1 MAKSSNGNSR
11 DYYSFGAGTREYLY
25 NVARIYDI
33 MREGCTFSNGK
44 GEDRVEFA
52 IEGEGKKLFALYLAA
67 GIGGKYFYG
76 RPKIYSSDAYDILFS
91 AFFKSDLYKSKSK
104 NISQDDA
111 SRIISQEFSDLL
123 SDLDKKN
130 SSYPIQMLVKQT
142 LKVAKAKETNPIY
155 QMCKIYDGSGKN
167 KLTDSYV
174 SSLYDLYKA
183 VSKKSVIFPLTREAF
198 EKKVSIEAKKKS
210 SKKTITETAGEK
222 VQAVENDIEKSS
234 IFGILFGNRTS
245 TKRVR
250 QETEP
255 FQQDRKNGVVEHRK
269 LNKEAATESKQVDE
283 EQKSSVDVELSE
295 IDRWQKAN
303 QVVNDFLKEII
314 PENEWSRIKQEGV
327 KKALELGMK
336 SFLYRLS
343 SNMLLSAE
351 YVEEIAN
358 IEQKHQEEA
367 LRRVKAKIAG
377 EKFVPD
383 DTSSRIDNGY
393 DPEADKT
400 LFAIIDTVTDG
411 NSKVSQELLNL
422 IKEYGGNY
430 YPQYPGIC
438 ILADC
443 VRLYKENGCDLN
455 EVLSGR
461 GNKLAEDNIFYILKT
476 IKKIEEMPRKSL
488 AQVTSMDE
496 PLKWHHENNPVPKN
510 YYGSISKTRKSR
522 TYASDTIK
530 STTTSSSSS
539 SSLGTSDSSELGK
552 MFGDKSIGDTSKSD
566 DKGRHL

>member
-1 MAKSSNGNSR
+1 MGYIQFSYRQHRKQKMINNVL
-11 DYYSFGAGTREYLY
+11 DYFRAA
-25 NVARIYDI
+25 ARYYYQMGDDKFVI
-33 MREGCTFSNGK
+33 
-44 GEDRVEFA
+44 RV
-52 IEGEGKKLFALYLAA
+52 GKKKLAIGNEQKKLLALYLATSIYGNSGEIRRKVA
-67 GIGGKYFYG
+67 DFPAFKIFESTFKECAIRRDISDDVISGIV
-76 RPKIYSSDAYDILFS
+76 
-91 AFFKSDLYKSKSK
+91 
-104 NISQDDA
+104 
-111 SRIISQEFSDLL
+111 SQEFSEFFKLNRGKEYSIPEL
-123 SDLDKKN
+123 IIL
-130 SSYPIQMLVKQT
+130 QT
-142 LKVAKAKETNPIY
+142 KRVADANEVNPLY
-155 QMCKIYDGSGKN
+155 WMCKTSDNVNGTNFAEKFVDNINWFYYKSGRQGGPSEKPWERSDIE
-167 KLTDSYV
+167 KMV
-174 SSLYDLYKA
+174 S
-183 VSKKSVIFPLTREAF
+183 
-198 EKKVSIEAKKKS
+198 
-210 SKKTITETAGEK
+210 
-222 VQAVENDIEKSS
+222 IEKSS
-234 IFGILFGNRTS
+234 ILDMLFGNGTS

-250 QETEP
+250 QETKP
-255 FQQDRKNGVVEHRK
+255 SQQDRKNGVVEHRK

-314 PENEWSRIKQEGV
+314 PESEWSRIKQEGV
-327 KKALELGMK
+327 MKARELGMMD
-336 SFLYRLS
+336 FLYGIS
-343 SNMLLSAE
+343 SNVLLSAE
-351 YVEEIAN
+351 YVEKIAN
-358 IEQKHQEEA
+358 IKNKSHEEA
-367 LRRVKAKIAG
+367 LRRLNAAIAG

-383 DTSSRIDNGY
+383 DTSSRIDNGD

-461 GNKLAEDNIFYILKT
+461 GNKLAENNFLYILMT

-510 YYGSISKTRKSR
+510 YYSSISKTRKSR

-539 SSLGTSDSSELGK
+539 SSLGTSDSSELGR
-552 MFGDKSIGDTSKSD
+552 MLGESTGGNSKSND
-566 DKGRHL
+566 MGRHF

>member
-11 DYYSFGAGTREYLY
+11 DYYSFGEGTREYLY

-33 MREGCTFSNGK
+33 LREGCTFSNGK

-67 GIGGKYFYG
+67 GIGGKYFFG
-76 RPKIYSSDAYDILFS
+76 SPKIYSSDAYNILFP

-123 SDLDKKN
+123 SDLDKN
-130 SSYPIQMLVKQT
+130 SSYFIQMLVKQT

-174 SSLYDLYKA
+174 SSLYYLYKDI
-183 VSKKSVIFPLTREAF
+183 SKKSVILPLTREAF

-222 VQAVENDIEKSS
+222 VQAVENGSEKSS
-234 IFGILFGNRTS
+234 IFGMLFGNGTS
-245 TKRVR
+245 TKRIR
-250 QETEP
+250 QETKP
-255 FQQDRKNGVVEHRK
+255 FQQDRKNGVVERGK
-269 LNKEAATESKQVDE
+269 LNKEAGTESKQVDE

-303 QVVNDFLKEII
+303 QVVNAFLKEII
-314 PENEWSRIKQEGV
+314 PESEWSRINQDGV
-327 KKALELGMK
+327 KKALKLNMMD
-336 SFLYRLS
+336 FLYGHS

-358 IEQKHQEEA
+358 IEKKLHEEA

-539 SSLGTSDSSELGK
+539 SSLGTSDSSELGR
-552 MFGDKSIGDTSKSD
+552 MLGGSTGDSPKSD

>member
-1 MAKSSNGNSR
+1 MIKCGNNKLGGIDMEYRPLFSPR
-11 DYYSFGAGTREYLY
+11 RSQKERKMKDDLDYFREA
-25 NVARIYDI
+25 ARYYYQMGDDKFVI
-33 MREGCTFSNGK
+33 
-44 GEDRVEFA
+44 RV
-52 IEGEGKKLFALYLAA
+52 GKKKLAIGNEQKKLLALYLATSIYGNSGEIRRKVA
-67 GIGGKYFYG
+67 DFPAFKIFESTFKECAIRRDISDDVISGIV
-76 RPKIYSSDAYDILFS
+76 
-91 AFFKSDLYKSKSK
+91 
-104 NISQDDA
+104 
-111 SRIISQEFSDLL
+111 SQEFSEFFKLNRGKEYSIPEL
-123 SDLDKKN
+123 IIL
-130 SSYPIQMLVKQT
+130 QT
-142 LKVAKAKETNPIY
+142 KRVADANEVNPLY
-155 QMCKIYDGSGKN
+155 WMCKTSDNVNGTNFAEKFVDNINWFYYKSGRQGGPSEKPWERSDIE
-167 KLTDSYV
+167 KMV
-174 SSLYDLYKA
+174 S
-183 VSKKSVIFPLTREAF
+183 
-198 EKKVSIEAKKKS
+198 
-210 SKKTITETAGEK
+210 
-222 VQAVENDIEKSS
+222 IEKSS
-234 IFGILFGNRTS
+234 ILGMLFGNRTS

-250 QETEP
+250 QETEH

-314 PENEWSRIKQEGV
+314 PESEWSRIKQEGV
-327 KKALELGMK
+327 MKARELGMMD
-336 SFLYRLS
+336 FLYGLS
-343 SNMLLSAE
+343 SNVLLSAE
-351 YVEEIAN
+351 YVEKIAN
-358 IEQKHQEEA
+358 IKNKSHEEA
-367 LRRVKAKIAG
+367 LRRLNAAIAG

-383 DTSSRIDNGY
+383 DTSSRIDNGD

-461 GNKLAEDNIFYILKT
+461 GNKLAENNFLYILMT

-510 YYGSISKTRKSR
+510 YYSSISKTRKSR

-539 SSLGTSDSSELGK
+539 SSLGTSDSSELGR
-552 MFGDKSIGDTSKSD
+552 MLGESTGGNSKSND
-566 DKGRHL
+566 MGRHF

>member
-1 MAKSSNGNSR
+1 MEYRPLFSPRRSQKERKMKNDL
-11 DYYSFGAGTREYLY
+11 DYFREA
-25 NVARIYDI
+25 ARYYYQMGDDKFVI
-33 MREGCTFSNGK
+33 
-44 GEDRVEFA
+44 RV
-52 IEGEGKKLFALYLAA
+52 GKKKLAIGNEQKKLLALYLATSIYGNSGEIRRKVA
-67 GIGGKYFYG
+67 DFPAFKIFESTFKECAIRRDISDDVISGIV
-76 RPKIYSSDAYDILFS
+76 
-91 AFFKSDLYKSKSK
+91 
-104 NISQDDA
+104 
-111 SRIISQEFSDLL
+111 SQEFSEFFKLNRGKEYSIPEL
-123 SDLDKKN
+123 IIL
-130 SSYPIQMLVKQT
+130 QT
-142 LKVAKAKETNPIY
+142 KRVADANEVNPLY
-155 QMCKIYDGSGKN
+155 WMCKTSDNVNGTNFAEKFVDNINWFYYKSGRQGGPSEKPWERSDIE
-167 KLTDSYV
+167 KMV
-174 SSLYDLYKA
+174 S
-183 VSKKSVIFPLTREAF
+183 
-198 EKKVSIEAKKKS
+198 
-210 SKKTITETAGEK
+210 
-222 VQAVENDIEKSS
+222 IEKSS
-234 IFGILFGNRTS
+234 ILGMLFGNRTS

-250 QETEP
+250 QETEH

-295 IDRWQKAN
+295 IDRWLNAN

-314 PENEWSRIKQEGV
+314 PESEWSRIKQEGV
-327 KKALELGMK
+327 MKARELGMMD
-336 SFLYRLS
+336 FLYGLS
-343 SNMLLSAE
+343 SNVLLSAE
-351 YVEEIAN
+351 YVEKIAN
-358 IEQKHQEEA
+358 IKNKSHEEA
-367 LRRVKAKIAG
+367 LRRLNAAIAG

-383 DTSSRIDNGY
+383 DTSSRIDNGD

-461 GNKLAEDNIFYILKT
+461 RNKLAEENFLYILMT

-510 YYGSISKTRKSR
+510 YYSSISKTRKSR

-539 SSLGTSDSSELGK
+539 SSLGTSDSSELGR
-552 MFGDKSIGDTSKSD
+552 MLGESTGGNSKSND
-566 DKGRHL
+566 MGRHF

>member
-1 MAKSSNGNSR
+1 MEYRPLFSPRRSQKERKMKNDL
-11 DYYSFGAGTREYLY
+11 DYFREA
-25 NVARIYDI
+25 ARYYYQMGDDKFVI
-33 MREGCTFSNGK
+33 
-44 GEDRVEFA
+44 RV
-52 IEGEGKKLFALYLAA
+52 GKKKLAIGNEQKKLLALYLATSIYGNSGEIRRKVA
-67 GIGGKYFYG
+67 DFPAFKIFESTFKECAIRRDISDDVISGIV
-76 RPKIYSSDAYDILFS
+76 
-91 AFFKSDLYKSKSK
+91 
-104 NISQDDA
+104 
-111 SRIISQEFSDLL
+111 SQEFSEFFKLNRGKEYSIPEL
-123 SDLDKKN
+123 IIL
-130 SSYPIQMLVKQT
+130 QT
-142 LKVAKAKETNPIY
+142 KRVADANEVNPLY
-155 QMCKIYDGSGKN
+155 WMCKTSDNVNGTNFAEKFVDNINWFYYKSGRQGGPSEKPWERSDIE
-167 KLTDSYV
+167 KMV
-174 SSLYDLYKA
+174 S
-183 VSKKSVIFPLTREAF
+183 
-198 EKKVSIEAKKKS
+198 
-210 SKKTITETAGEK
+210 
-222 VQAVENDIEKSS
+222 IEKSS
-234 IFGILFGNRTS
+234 ILGMLFGNRTS

-250 QETEP
+250 QETEH

-295 IDRWQKAN
+295 IDRWLNAN

-314 PENEWSRIKQEGV
+314 PESEWSRIKQEGV
-327 KKALELGMK
+327 KKALELDMWN
-336 SFLYRLS
+336 FLSEIS

-358 IEQKHQEEA
+358 IKNKSHEEA
-367 LRRVKAKIAG
+367 LRRLNAAIAG

-383 DTSSRIDNGY
+383 DTSSRIDNGD

-411 NSKVSQELLNL
+411 NSEVSQELFNL

-461 GNKLAEDNIFYILKT
+461 RNKLAEENFFYILRT

-539 SSLGTSDSSELGK
+539 SSLGTSDSSELGR
-552 MFGDKSIGDTSKSD
+552 MLGESTGGNSKSND
-566 DKGRHL
+566 MGRHF

>member
-11 DYYSFGAGTREYLY
+11 DYYSFGEGTREYLY

-33 MREGCTFSNGK
+33 LREGCTFSNGK
-44 GEDRVEFA
+44 GEARVEFA

-67 GIGGKYFYG
+67 GIGGKYFFG
-76 RPKIYSSDAYDILFS
+76 SPKIYSSDAYNILFP

-123 SDLDKKN
+123 SDLDKN
-130 SSYPIQMLVKQT
+130 SSYFIQMLVKQT

-174 SSLYDLYKA
+174 SSLYYLYKDI
-183 VSKKSVIFPLTREAF
+183 SKKSVILPLTREAF

-222 VQAVENDIEKSS
+222 VQAVENGSEKSS
-234 IFGILFGNRTS
+234 IFGMLFGNGTS
-245 TKRVR
+245 TKRIR
-250 QETEP
+250 QETKP
-255 FQQDRKNGVVEHRK
+255 FQQDRKNGVVERGK
-269 LNKEAATESKQVDE
+269 LNKEAGTESKQVDE

-303 QVVNDFLKEII
+303 QVVNAFLKEII
-314 PENEWSRIKQEGV
+314 PESEWRRINQDGL
-327 KKALELGMK
+327 KKALKLNMMD
-336 SFLYRLS
+336 FLYGHS

-358 IEQKHQEEA
+358 IEKKLHEEA

-539 SSLGTSDSSELGK
+539 SSLGTSDSSELGR
-552 MFGDKSIGDTSKSD
+552 MLGGSTGDSPKSD

>member
-11 DYYSFGAGTREYLY
+11 DYYSFGEGTREYLY

-52 IEGEGKKLFALYLAA
+52 IEGEGKKLFALYLAE
-67 GIGGKYFYG
+67 GIGGKYCYG
-76 RPKIYSSDAYDILFS
+76 SPKIYSSDAYDILFR
-91 AFFKSDLYKSKSK
+91 AFFESNLYKSKSK

-123 SDLDKKN
+123 SDLDKN
-130 SSYPIQMLVKQT
+130 SSYSIQMLVKQT

-174 SSLYDLYKA
+174 SSLYYLYKF
-183 VSKKSVIFPLTREAF
+183 VSKKSVILPLTREAF

-222 VQAVENDIEKSS
+222 VQAVENGSEKSS
-234 IFGILFGNRTS
+234 IFGILFGNGTS
-245 TKRVR
+245 TKRIR
-250 QETEP
+250 QETKP
-255 FQQDRKNGVVEHRK
+255 FQQDRKNGVVERGK
-269 LNKEAATESKQVDE
+269 LNKEAGTESKQVDE

-314 PENEWSRIKQEGV
+314 PESEWSRINQEGV
-327 KKALELGMK
+327 KKALELDMMN
-336 SFLYRLS
+336 FLYGFS

-358 IEQKHQEEA
+358 IEKKLQENA
-367 LRRVKAKIAG
+367 LRRVNAAIAG

-383 DTSSRIDNGY
+383 DTSSRIDDGDN
-393 DPEADKT
+393 PEADET

-461 GNKLAEDNIFYILKT
+461 RNKLAEENFFYILRT

-510 YYGSISKTRKSR
+510 YYGSISKTRKFR

-539 SSLGTSDSSELGK
+539 SSLGTSDSSELGR
-552 MFGDKSIGDTSKSD
+552 MLGGSTGDSPKSD
-566 DKGRHL
+566 DKGRHF

>member
-11 DYYSFGAGTREYLY
+11 DYYSFGEGTREYLY

-67 GIGGKYFYG
+67 GIGGKYFFG
-76 RPKIYSSDAYDILFS
+76 SPKIYSSDAYNILFP

-123 SDLDKKN
+123 SDLDKN
-130 SSYPIQMLVKQT
+130 SSYSIQMLVKQT

-174 SSLYDLYKA
+174 SSLYYLYKFI
-183 VSKKSVIFPLTREAF
+183 SKKSVILPLTREAF

-222 VQAVENDIEKSS
+222 VQAVENGSEKSS
-234 IFGILFGNRTS
+234 IFGMLFGNGTS
-245 TKRVR
+245 TKRIR
-250 QETEP
+250 QETKP
-255 FQQDRKNGVVEHRK
+255 FQQDRKNGVVERGK
-269 LNKEAATESKQVDE
+269 LNKEAGTESKQVDE

-314 PENEWSRIKQEGV
+314 PENEWSRINQDGV
-327 KKALELGMK
+327 KKALELNMMD
-336 SFLYRLS
+336 FLYGHP

-358 IEQKHQEEA
+358 IEKKLNEEA

-383 DTSSRIDNGY
+383 DTSSRIDDGDN
-393 DPEADKT
+393 PEADET

-411 NSKVSQELLNL
+411 NPEVSQELLNL

>member
-1 MAKSSNGNSR
+1 MEYRPLFSPRRSQKERKMKNDL
-11 DYYSFGAGTREYLY
+11 DYFREA
-25 NVARIYDI
+25 ARYYYQMGDDKFVI
-33 MREGCTFSNGK
+33 
-44 GEDRVEFA
+44 RV
-52 IEGEGKKLFALYLAA
+52 GKKKLAIGNEQKKLLALYLATSIYGNSGEIRRKVA
-67 GIGGKYFYG
+67 DFPAFKIFESTFKECAIRRDISDDVISGIV
-76 RPKIYSSDAYDILFS
+76 
-91 AFFKSDLYKSKSK
+91 
-104 NISQDDA
+104 
-111 SRIISQEFSDLL
+111 SQEFSEFFKLNRGKEYSIPEL
-123 SDLDKKN
+123 IIL
-130 SSYPIQMLVKQT
+130 QT
-142 LKVAKAKETNPIY
+142 KRVADANEVNPLY
-155 QMCKIYDGSGKN
+155 WMCKTSDNVNGTNFAEKFVDNINWFYYKSGRQGGPSEKPWERSDIE
-167 KLTDSYV
+167 KMV
-174 SSLYDLYKA
+174 S
-183 VSKKSVIFPLTREAF
+183 
-198 EKKVSIEAKKKS
+198 
-210 SKKTITETAGEK
+210 
-222 VQAVENDIEKSS
+222 IEKSS
-234 IFGILFGNRTS
+234 ILGMLFGNRTS

-250 QETEP
+250 QETEH

-314 PENEWSRIKQEGV
+314 PESEWSRIKQEGV
-327 KKALELGMK
+327 MKARKLGMMD
-336 SFLYRLS
+336 FLYELS
-343 SNMLLSAE
+343 SNVLLSAE
-351 YVEEIAN
+351 YVEKIAN
-358 IEQKHQEEA
+358 IKNKRHEEA
-367 LRRVKAKIAG
+367 LRRLNAAIAG

-383 DTSSRIDNGY
+383 DTSSRIDNGD

-461 GNKLAEDNIFYILKT
+461 RNKLAEENFLYILMT

-510 YYGSISKTRKSR
+510 YYSSISKTRKSR

-539 SSLGTSDSSELGK
+539 SSLGTSDSSELGR
-552 MFGDKSIGDTSKSD
+552 MLGESTGGNSKSND
-566 DKGRHL
+566 MGRHF

>member
-11 DYYSFGAGTREYLY
+11 DYYSFGAGMREYLY
-25 NVARIYDI
+25 NVAMIYDI
-33 MREGCTFSNGK
+33 IREGCTFSNGK

-52 IEGEGKKLFALYLAA
+52 IEGEGKKLFALYLAE

-76 RPKIYSSDAYDILFS
+76 IHEIYSSDAYDILFS
-91 AFFKSDLYKSKSK
+91 AFFKSNLYKSKSK

-123 SDLDKKN
+123 SDLDNN
-130 SSYPIQMLVKQT
+130 SSYSSQMLVKQT

-250 QETEP
+250 QEPEP

-283 EQKSSVDVELSE
+283 EQKSSVDVERRE
-295 IDRWQKAN
+295 IDRWLNAN

-314 PENEWSRIKQEGV
+314 PENEWSRINQDGV
-327 KKALELGMK
+327 KKALDLKMMD
-336 SFLYRLS
+336 FLYGFS

-358 IEQKHQEEA
+358 IEKKHQEEA

-383 DTSSRIDNGY
+383 DTSSRIDNGD

-461 GNKLAEDNIFYILKT
+461 RNKLAEDNFFYILRT

-539 SSLGTSDSSELGK
+539 SSLGTSDSSELGR
-552 MFGDKSIGDTSKSD
+552 MLGGSTGDSPKSD
-566 DKGRHL
+566 DKGRHF

>member
-1 MAKSSNGNSR
+1 MEYRQLFSPIRNQKKR
-11 DYYSFGAGTREYLY
+11 EMKDDLDYFREA
-25 NVARIYDI
+25 ARYYYQMGDDKFVI
-33 MREGCTFSNGK
+33 
-44 GEDRVEFA
+44 RV
-52 IEGEGKKLFALYLAA
+52 GKKKLAIGNEQKKLLALYLATSIYGNSGEIRRKVA
-67 GIGGKYFYG
+67 DFPAFKIFESTFKECAIRRDISDDVISGIV
-76 RPKIYSSDAYDILFS
+76 
-91 AFFKSDLYKSKSK
+91 
-104 NISQDDA
+104 
-111 SRIISQEFSDLL
+111 SQEFSEFFKLNRGKEYSIPEL
-123 SDLDKKN
+123 IIL
-130 SSYPIQMLVKQT
+130 QT
-142 LKVAKAKETNPIY
+142 KRVADANEVNPLY
-155 QMCKIYDGSGKN
+155 WMCKTSDNVNGTNFAEKFVDNINWFYYKSGRQGGPSEKPWERSDIE
-167 KLTDSYV
+167 KMV
-174 SSLYDLYKA
+174 S
-183 VSKKSVIFPLTREAF
+183 
-198 EKKVSIEAKKKS
+198 
-210 SKKTITETAGEK
+210 
-222 VQAVENDIEKSS
+222 IEKSS
-234 IFGILFGNRTS
+234 ILDMLFGNGTS

-250 QETEP
+250 QETKP
-255 FQQDRKNGVVEHRK
+255 SQQDRKNGVVEHRK

-314 PENEWSRIKQEGV
+314 PESEWSRIKQEGV
-327 KKALELGMK
+327 MKARELGMMD
-336 SFLYRLS
+336 FLYGLS
-343 SNMLLSAE
+343 SNVLLSAE
-351 YVEEIAN
+351 YVEKIAN
-358 IEQKHQEEA
+358 IKNKSHEEA
-367 LRRVKAKIAG
+367 LRRLNAAIAG

-383 DTSSRIDNGY
+383 DTSSRIDNGD

-461 GNKLAEDNIFYILKT
+461 GNKLAENNFLYILMT

-510 YYGSISKTRKSR
+510 YYSSISKTRKSR

-539 SSLGTSDSSELGK
+539 SSLGTSDSSELGR
-552 MFGDKSIGDTSKSD
+552 MLGESTGGNSKSND
-566 DKGRHL
+566 MGRHF

>member
-11 DYYSFGAGTREYLY
+11 DYYSFGEGTREYLY

-33 MREGCTFSNGK
+33 LREGCTFSNGK
-44 GEDRVEFA
+44 GEARVEFA

-67 GIGGKYFYG
+67 GIGGKYFFG
-76 RPKIYSSDAYDILFS
+76 SPKIYSSDAYNILFP

-123 SDLDKKN
+123 SDLDKN
-130 SSYPIQMLVKQT
+130 SSYFIQMLVKQT

-174 SSLYDLYKA
+174 SSLYYLYKDI
-183 VSKKSVIFPLTREAF
+183 SKKSVILPLTREAF

-222 VQAVENDIEKSS
+222 VQAVENGSEKSS
-234 IFGILFGNRTS
+234 IFGMLFGNGTS
-245 TKRVR
+245 TKRIR
-250 QETEP
+250 QETKP
-255 FQQDRKNGVVEHRK
+255 FQQDRKNGVVERGK
-269 LNKEAATESKQVDE
+269 LNKEAGTESKQVDE

-303 QVVNDFLKEII
+303 QVVNAFLKEII
-314 PENEWSRIKQEGV
+314 PESEWSRINQDGV
-327 KKALELGMK
+327 KKALKLNMMD
-336 SFLYRLS
+336 FLYGHS

-358 IEQKHQEEA
+358 IEKKLHEEA

-539 SSLGTSDSSELGK
+539 SSLGTSDSSELGR
-552 MFGDKSIGDTSKSD
+552 MLGGSTGDSPKSD

>member
-1 MAKSSNGNSR
+1 MEYRPLFSPRRNQKER
-11 DYYSFGAGTREYLY
+11 KMKDDLDYFREA
-25 NVARIYDI
+25 ARYYYQMGDDKFVI
-33 MREGCTFSNGK
+33 
-44 GEDRVEFA
+44 RV
-52 IEGEGKKLFALYLAA
+52 GKKKLAIGNEQKKLLALYLATSIYGNSGEIRRKVA
-67 GIGGKYFYG
+67 DFPAFKIFESTFKECAIRRDISDDVISGIV
-76 RPKIYSSDAYDILFS
+76 
-91 AFFKSDLYKSKSK
+91 
-104 NISQDDA
+104 
-111 SRIISQEFSDLL
+111 SQEFSEFFKLNRGKEYSIPEL
-123 SDLDKKN
+123 IIL
-130 SSYPIQMLVKQT
+130 QT
-142 LKVAKAKETNPIY
+142 KRVADANEVNPLY
-155 QMCKIYDGSGKN
+155 WMCKTSDNVNGTNFAEKFVDNINWFYYKSGRQGGPSEKPWERSDIE
-167 KLTDSYV
+167 KMV
-174 SSLYDLYKA
+174 S
-183 VSKKSVIFPLTREAF
+183 
-198 EKKVSIEAKKKS
+198 
-210 SKKTITETAGEK
+210 
-222 VQAVENDIEKSS
+222 IEKSS
-234 IFGILFGNRTS
+234 ILDMLFGNGTS

-250 QETEP
+250 QETKP
-255 FQQDRKNGVVEHRK
+255 SQQDRKNGVVEHRK

-314 PENEWSRIKQEGV
+314 PESEWSRIKQEGV
-327 KKALELGMK
+327 MKARELGMMD
-336 SFLYRLS
+336 FLYGHS

-358 IEQKHQEEA
+358 IEKKLHEEA

-383 DTSSRIDNGY
+383 DTSSRIDNGD

-400 LFAIIDTVTDG
+400 LFAIIDNVTDG

-461 GNKLAEDNIFYILKT
+461 RNKLAEENFFYILRT

-496 PLKWHHENNPVPKN
+496 RLKWHHENNPVPKN

-539 SSLGTSDSSELGK
+539 SSLGTSDSSELGR
-552 MFGDKSIGDTSKSD
+552 MLGGSTGDSPKSD

>member
-11 DYYSFGAGTREYLY
+11 DYYSFGAGMRVYLY

-174 SSLYDLYKA
+174 SSLYYLYKDI
-183 VSKKSVIFPLTREAF
+183 SKKSVILPLTREAF

-245 TKRVR
+245 TKRVG

-269 LNKEAATESKQVDE
+269 LNKEAATESKH
-283 EQKSSVDVELSE
+283 
-295 IDRWQKAN
+295 
-303 QVVNDFLKEII
+303 VNDFLKEII

-351 YVEEIAN
+351 YVEKIAN

-383 DTSSRIDNGY
+383 DTSSRIDNGD

-461 GNKLAEDNIFYILKT
+461 GNKLAENNFLYILMT

-510 YYGSISKTRKSR
+510 YYSSISKTRKSR

-539 SSLGTSDSSELGK
+539 SSLGTSDSSELGR
-552 MFGDKSIGDTSKSD
+552 MLGGSTGDSPKSD
-566 DKGRHL
+566 DKGRHF

>member
-1 MAKSSNGNSR
+1 MEYRPLFSPRRSQKERKMKNDL
-11 DYYSFGAGTREYLY
+11 DYFREA
-25 NVARIYDI
+25 ARYYYQMGDDKFVI
-33 MREGCTFSNGK
+33 
-44 GEDRVEFA
+44 RV
-52 IEGEGKKLFALYLAA
+52 GKKKLAIGNEQKKLLALYLATSIYGNSGEIRRKVA
-67 GIGGKYFYG
+67 DFPAFKIFESTFKECAIRRDISDDVISGIV
-76 RPKIYSSDAYDILFS
+76 
-91 AFFKSDLYKSKSK
+91 
-104 NISQDDA
+104 
-111 SRIISQEFSDLL
+111 SQEFSEFFKLNRGKEYSIPEL
-123 SDLDKKN
+123 IIL
-130 SSYPIQMLVKQT
+130 QT
-142 LKVAKAKETNPIY
+142 KRVADANEVNPLY
-155 QMCKIYDGSGKN
+155 WMCKTSDNVNGTNFAEKFVDNINWFYYKSGRQGGPSEKPWERSDIE
-167 KLTDSYV
+167 KMV
-174 SSLYDLYKA
+174 S
-183 VSKKSVIFPLTREAF
+183 
-198 EKKVSIEAKKKS
+198 
-210 SKKTITETAGEK
+210 
-222 VQAVENDIEKSS
+222 IEKSS
-234 IFGILFGNRTS
+234 ILGMLFGNRTS

-250 QETEP
+250 QETEH

-295 IDRWQKAN
+295 IDRWLNAN

-314 PENEWSRIKQEGV
+314 PESEWSRINQEGV
-327 KKALELGMK
+327 KKALELDMMN
-336 SFLYRLS
+336 FLYGLP

-358 IEQKHQEEA
+358 IEKKLHEEA

-383 DTSSRIDNGY
+383 DTSSRIDDGDN
-393 DPEADKT
+393 PEADET

-461 GNKLAEDNIFYILKT
+461 RNKLAEENFFYILRT

-496 PLKWHHENNPVPKN
+496 SLKWHHENNPVPKN

-539 SSLGTSDSSELGK
+539 SSLGTSDSSELGR
-552 MFGDKSIGDTSKSD
+552 MLGGSTGDSPKSD
-566 DKGRHL
+566 DKGRHF

>member
-11 DYYSFGAGTREYLY
+11 DYYSFGEGTREYLY

-33 MREGCTFSNGK
+33 LREGCTFSNGK

-67 GIGGKYFYG
+67 GIGGKYFFG
-76 RPKIYSSDAYDILFS
+76 SPKIYSSDAYNILFP

-123 SDLDKKN
+123 SDLDKN
-130 SSYPIQMLVKQT
+130 SSYFIQMLVKQT

-167 KLTDSYV
+167 KLTYSYV
-174 SSLYDLYKA
+174 SSLYYLYKDI
-183 VSKKSVIFPLTREAF
+183 SKKIVILPLTREKKK
-198 EKKVSIEAKKKS
+198 KKVSIEAKKKS

-222 VQAVENDIEKSS
+222 VQAVENDSEKSS
-234 IFGILFGNRTS
+234 IFGMLFGNGTS
-245 TKRVR
+245 TKRIR
-250 QETEP
+250 QETKP
-255 FQQDRKNGVVEHRK
+255 FQQDRKNGVVERGK
-269 LNKEAATESKQVDE
+269 LNKEAGTESKQVDE

-314 PENEWSRIKQEGV
+314 PESEWSRINQEGV
-327 KKALELGMK
+327 KKALELDMMN
-336 SFLYRLS
+336 FLYGFS

-358 IEQKHQEEA
+358 IEKKLHEEA

-539 SSLGTSDSSELGK
+539 SSLGTSDSSELGR
-552 MFGDKSIGDTSKSD
+552 MLGGSTGDSPKSD

>member
-174 SSLYDLYKA
+174 SSLYYLYKDI
-183 VSKKSVIFPLTREAF
+183 SKKSVILPLTREAF

-245 TKRVR
+245 TKRVG

-269 LNKEAATESKQVDE
+269 LNKEAATESKHVDE

-314 PENEWSRIKQEGV
+314 PESEWSRIKQEGV
-327 KKALELGMK
+327 MKALELGMMD
-336 SFLYRLS
+336 FLYGLS
-343 SNMLLSAE
+343 SNVLLSAE
-351 YVEEIAN
+351 YVEKIAN
-358 IEQKHQEEA
+358 IKNKRHEEA
-367 LRRVKAKIAG
+367 LRRLNAAIAG

-383 DTSSRIDNGY
+383 DTSSRIDNGD

-461 GNKLAEDNIFYILKT
+461 GNKLAENNFLYILMT

-510 YYGSISKTRKSR
+510 YYSSISKTRKSR

-539 SSLGTSDSSELGK
+539 SSLGTSDSSELGR
-552 MFGDKSIGDTSKSD
+552 MLGGSTGDSPKSD
-566 DKGRHL
+566 DKGRHF

>member
-11 DYYSFGAGTREYLY
+11 DYYSFGAGMRVYLY

-174 SSLYDLYKA
+174 SSLYYLYKDI
-183 VSKKSVIFPLTREAF
+183 SKKSVILPLTREAF

-245 TKRVR
+245 TKRVG

-269 LNKEAATESKQVDE
+269 LNKEAATESKHVDE

-351 YVEEIAN
+351 YVEKIAN

-383 DTSSRIDNGY
+383 DTSSRIDNGD

-461 GNKLAEDNIFYILKT
+461 GNKLAENNFLYILMT

-510 YYGSISKTRKSR
+510 YYSSISKTRKSR

-539 SSLGTSDSSELGK
+539 SSLGTSDSSELGR
-552 MFGDKSIGDTSKSD
+552 MLGGSTGDSPKSD
-566 DKGRHL
+566 DKGRHF

>member
-11 DYYSFGAGTREYLY
+11 DYYSFGEGTREYLY

-33 MREGCTFSNGK
+33 LREGCTFSNGK

-67 GIGGKYFYG
+67 GIGGKYFFG
-76 RPKIYSSDAYDILFS
+76 SPKIYSSDAYNILFP
-91 AFFKSDLYKSKSK
+91 AFFKSDLYKSK
-104 NISQDDA
+104 

-123 SDLDKKN
+123 SDLDKN
-130 SSYPIQMLVKQT
+130 SSYFIQMLVKQT

-174 SSLYDLYKA
+174 SSLYYLYKDI
-183 VSKKSVIFPLTREAF
+183 SKKSVILPLTREAF

-222 VQAVENDIEKSS
+222 VQAVENGSEKSS
-234 IFGILFGNRTS
+234 IFGMLFGNGTS
-245 TKRVR
+245 TKRIR
-250 QETEP
+250 QETKP
-255 FQQDRKNGVVEHRK
+255 FQQDRKNGVVERGK
-269 LNKEAATESKQVDE
+269 LNKEAGTESKQVDE

-303 QVVNDFLKEII
+303 QVVNAFLKEII
-314 PENEWSRIKQEGV
+314 PESEWSRINQDGV
-327 KKALELGMK
+327 KKALKLNMMD
-336 SFLYRLS
+336 FLYGHS

-358 IEQKHQEEA
+358 IEKKLHEEA

-539 SSLGTSDSSELGK
+539 SSLGTSDSSELGR
-552 MFGDKSIGDTSKSD
+552 MLGGSTGDSPNSD

>member
-1 MAKSSNGNSR
+1 MEYRPLFSPRRNQKER
-11 DYYSFGAGTREYLY
+11 KMKDDLDYFSEA
-25 NVARIYDI
+25 ARYYYQMGDDKFVI
-33 MREGCTFSNGK
+33 
-44 GEDRVEFA
+44 RV
-52 IEGEGKKLFALYLAA
+52 GKKKLAIGNEQKKLLALYLATSIYGNSGEIRRKVA
-67 GIGGKYFYG
+67 DFPAFKIFESTFKECAIRRDISDDVISGIV
-76 RPKIYSSDAYDILFS
+76 
-91 AFFKSDLYKSKSK
+91 
-104 NISQDDA
+104 
-111 SRIISQEFSDLL
+111 SQEFSEFFKLNRGKEYSIPEL
-123 SDLDKKN
+123 IIL
-130 SSYPIQMLVKQT
+130 QT
-142 LKVAKAKETNPIY
+142 KRVADANEVNPLY
-155 QMCKIYDGSGKN
+155 WMCKTSDNVNGTNFAEKFVDNINWFY
-167 KLTDSYV
+167 Y
-174 SSLYDLYKA
+174 
-183 VSKKSVIFPLTREAF
+183 KSVFYYSAGRQGGLS
-198 EKKVSIEAKKKS
+198 EKPWERSDIEKMVS
-210 SKKTITETAGEK
+210 
-222 VQAVENDIEKSS
+222 IEKSS
-234 IFGILFGNRTS
+234 ILDMLFGNGTS

-250 QETEP
+250 QETKP
-255 FQQDRKNGVVEHRK
+255 SQQDRKNGVVEHRK

-314 PENEWSRIKQEGV
+314 PESEWSRIKQEGV
-327 KKALELGMK
+327 MKARELGMMD
-336 SFLYRLS
+336 FLYGLS
-343 SNMLLSAE
+343 SNVLLSAE
-351 YVEEIAN
+351 YVEKIAN
-358 IEQKHQEEA
+358 IKNKSHEEA
-367 LRRVKAKIAG
+367 LRRLNAAIAG

-383 DTSSRIDNGY
+383 DTSSRIDNGD
-393 DPEADKT
+393 DPETDKT

-461 GNKLAEDNIFYILKT
+461 GNKLAENNFLYILMT

-510 YYGSISKTRKSR
+510 YYSSISKTRKSR

-539 SSLGTSDSSELGK
+539 SSLGTSDSSELGR
-552 MFGDKSIGDTSKSD
+552 MLGESTGGNSKSND
-566 DKGRHL
+566 MGRHF

>member
-174 SSLYDLYKA
+174 SSLYYLYKDI
-183 VSKKSVIFPLTREAF
+183 SKKSVILPLTREAF

-245 TKRVR
+245 TKRVG

-269 LNKEAATESKQVDE
+269 LNKEAATESKHVDE

-351 YVEEIAN
+351 YVEKIAN

-383 DTSSRIDNGY
+383 DTSSRIDNGD

-461 GNKLAEDNIFYILKT
+461 GNKLAENNFLYILMT

-510 YYGSISKTRKSR
+510 YYSSISKTRKSR

-539 SSLGTSDSSELGK
+539 SSLGTSDSSELGR
-552 MFGDKSIGDTSKSD
+552 MLGGSTGDSPKSD
-566 DKGRHL
+566 DKGRHF

>member
-1 MAKSSNGNSR
+1 M
-11 DYYSFGAGTREYLY
+11 
-25 NVARIYDI
+25 
-33 MREGCTFSNGK
+33 
-44 GEDRVEFA
+44 
-52 IEGEGKKLFALYLAA
+52 
-67 GIGGKYFYG
+67 
-76 RPKIYSSDAYDILFS
+76 
-91 AFFKSDLYKSKSK
+91 
-104 NISQDDA
+104 
-111 SRIISQEFSDLL
+111 
-123 SDLDKKN
+123 
-130 SSYPIQMLVKQT
+130 
-142 LKVAKAKETNPIY
+142 
-155 QMCKIYDGSGKN
+155 
-167 KLTDSYV
+167 
-174 SSLYDLYKA
+174 
-183 VSKKSVIFPLTREAF
+183 
-198 EKKVSIEAKKKS
+198 
-210 SKKTITETAGEK
+210 
-222 VQAVENDIEKSS
+222 
-234 IFGILFGNRTS
+234 LFGNGTS
-245 TKRVR
+245 TKRIR

-255 FQQDRKNGVVEHRK
+255 FQQDRKNGVVEHGK
-269 LNKEAATESKQVDE
+269 LNNEAGTESKQVDE

-295 IDRWQKAN
+295 IDRWLNAN

-314 PENEWSRIKQEGV
+314 PESEWSRINQEGV
-327 KKALELGMK
+327 KKALELDMMN
-336 SFLYRLS
+336 FLYGLS

-358 IEQKHQEEA
+358 IEKKLQEEA
-367 LRRVKAKIAG
+367 LRRVNAAIAG

-383 DTSSRIDNGY
+383 DTSSRIDNGD

-461 GNKLAEDNIFYILKT
+461 RNKLAEENFFYILRT

-510 YYGSISKTRKSR
+510 YYRSTSKTRTAR

-539 SSLGTSDSSELGK
+539 SSLGTSDSSELGR
-552 MFGDKSIGDTSKSD
+552 MLGGSTGDSPKSD
-566 DKGRHL
+566 DKGRHF

>member
-1 MAKSSNGNSR
+1 MEYRPLFSPRRSQKERKMKNDL
-11 DYYSFGAGTREYLY
+11 DYFREA
-25 NVARIYDI
+25 ARYYYQMGDDKFVI
-33 MREGCTFSNGK
+33 
-44 GEDRVEFA
+44 RV
-52 IEGEGKKLFALYLAA
+52 GKKKLAIGNEQKKLLALYLATSIYGNSGEIRRKVA
-67 GIGGKYFYG
+67 DFPAFKIFESTFKECAIRRDISDDVISGIV
-76 RPKIYSSDAYDILFS
+76 
-91 AFFKSDLYKSKSK
+91 
-104 NISQDDA
+104 
-111 SRIISQEFSDLL
+111 SQEFSEFFKLNRGKEYSIPEL
-123 SDLDKKN
+123 IIL
-130 SSYPIQMLVKQT
+130 QT
-142 LKVAKAKETNPIY
+142 KRVADANEVNPLY
-155 QMCKIYDGSGKN
+155 WMCKTSDNVNGTNFAEKFVDNINWFYYKSGRQGGPSEKPWERSDIE
-167 KLTDSYV
+167 KMV
-174 SSLYDLYKA
+174 S
-183 VSKKSVIFPLTREAF
+183 
-198 EKKVSIEAKKKS
+198 
-210 SKKTITETAGEK
+210 
-222 VQAVENDIEKSS
+222 IEKSS
-234 IFGILFGNRTS
+234 ILGMLFGNRTS

-250 QETEP
+250 QETEH

-295 IDRWQKAN
+295 IDRWLNAN

-314 PENEWSRIKQEGV
+314 PESEWSRIKQEGV
-327 KKALELGMK
+327 MKARELGMMD
-336 SFLYRLS
+336 FLYGLS
-343 SNMLLSAE
+343 SNVLLSAE
-351 YVEEIAN
+351 YVEKIAN
-358 IEQKHQEEA
+358 RKNKSHEEA
-367 LRRVKAKIAG
+367 LRRLNAAIAG

-383 DTSSRIDNGY
+383 DTSSRIDNGD

-461 GNKLAEDNIFYILKT
+461 RNKLAEENFLYILMT

-510 YYGSISKTRKSR
+510 YYSSISKTRKSR

-539 SSLGTSDSSELGK
+539 SSLGTSDSSELGR
-552 MFGDKSIGDTSKSD
+552 MLGESTGGNSKSND
-566 DKGRHL
+566 MGRHF

>member
-11 DYYSFGAGTREYLY
+11 DYYSFGEGTREYLY

-67 GIGGKYFYG
+67 GIGGKYFFG
-76 RPKIYSSDAYDILFS
+76 SPKIYSSDAYNILFP
-91 AFFKSDLYKSKSK
+91 AFFESNLYKSKSK

-123 SDLDKKN
+123 SDLDKN
-130 SSYPIQMLVKQT
+130 SSYSIQMLVKQT

-174 SSLYDLYKA
+174 SSLYYLYKFI
-183 VSKKSVIFPLTREAF
+183 SKKSVILPLTREAF

-222 VQAVENDIEKSS
+222 VQAVENGSEKSS
-234 IFGILFGNRTS
+234 IFGMLFGNGTS
-245 TKRVR
+245 TKRIR
-250 QETEP
+250 QETKP
-255 FQQDRKNGVVEHRK
+255 FQQDRKNGVVERGK
-269 LNKEAATESKQVDE
+269 LNKEAGTESKQVDE

-295 IDRWQKAN
+295 IDRWLNAN

-314 PENEWSRIKQEGV
+314 PENEWSRINQDGV
-327 KKALELGMK
+327 KKALKLNMMD
-336 SFLYRLS
+336 FLYGHS

-358 IEQKHQEEA
+358 IEKKLHEEA

-383 DTSSRIDNGY
+383 DTSSRIDNGD

-461 GNKLAEDNIFYILKT
+461 RNKLAEENFFYILRT

-496 PLKWHHENNPVPKN
+496 SLKWHHENNPVPKN
-510 YYGSISKTRKSR
+510 YYRSTSKTRKSR

-539 SSLGTSDSSELGK
+539 SSLGTSDSSELGR
-552 MFGDKSIGDTSKSD
+552 MLGGSTGDSPKSD
-566 DKGRHL
+566 DKGRHF

>member
-11 DYYSFGAGTREYLY
+11 DYYSFGEGTREYLY

-67 GIGGKYFYG
+67 GIGGKYFFG
-76 RPKIYSSDAYDILFS
+76 SPKIYSSDAYGILFS
-91 AFFKSDLYKSKSK
+91 AFFESDLYKSKSK

-130 SSYPIQMLVKQT
+130 SSYSIQMLVKQT

-174 SSLYDLYKA
+174 SSLYYLYKDI
-183 VSKKSVIFPLTREAF
+183 SKKSVILPLTREAF

-222 VQAVENDIEKSS
+222 VQAVENGSEKSS
-234 IFGILFGNRTS
+234 IFGMLFGNGTS
-245 TKRVR
+245 TKRIR
-250 QETEP
+250 QETKP
-255 FQQDRKNGVVEHRK
+255 FQQDRKNGVVERGK
-269 LNKEAATESKQVDE
+269 LNKEVGTESKQVDE

-314 PENEWSRIKQEGV
+314 PESEWSRIKQEGV
-327 KKALELGMK
+327 KKALELDMWN
-336 SFLYRLS
+336 FLGGIS

-358 IEQKHQEEA
+358 IEKKLQENA
-367 LRRVKAKIAG
+367 LRRVNAAIAG

-383 DTSSRIDNGY
+383 DTSSRIDNGD
-393 DPEADKT
+393 DPEADET

-461 GNKLAEDNIFYILKT
+461 RNKLAEENFFYILRT

-539 SSLGTSDSSELGK
+539 SSLGTSDSSELGR
-552 MFGDKSIGDTSKSD
+552 MLGGSTGDSPKSD
-566 DKGRHL
+566 DKGRHF

>member
-33 MREGCTFSNGK
+33 LREGCTFSNGK

-67 GIGGKYFYG
+67 GIGGKYFFG
-76 RPKIYSSDAYDILFS
+76 SPKIYSSDAYDILFP
-91 AFFKSDLYKSKSK
+91 AFFKSNLYKSKSK

-130 SSYPIQMLVKQT
+130 GSYSIQMLVKQT

-155 QMCKIYDGSGKN
+155 QMCKIYDGSGKS

-174 SSLYDLYKA
+174 SSLYYLYKDI
-183 VSKKSVIFPLTREAF
+183 SKKSVILPLTREAF

-222 VQAVENDIEKSS
+222 VQAVENDSEKSS
-234 IFGILFGNRTS
+234 IFGMLFGNGTS
-245 TKRVR
+245 TKRIR
-250 QETEP
+250 QETKP
-255 FQQDRKNGVVEHRK
+255 FQQDRKNGVVERGK
-269 LNKEAATESKQVDE
+269 LNKEAGTESKQVDE
-283 EQKSSVDVELSE
+283 EQKSSGDVELSE
-295 IDRWQKAN
+295 IDHWQKAN

-314 PENEWSRIKQEGV
+314 PESEWSRINQEGV
-327 KKALELGMK
+327 TKALDLEMMD
-336 SFLYRLS
+336 FLYGFS

-358 IEQKHQEEA
+358 IEKKLQENA
-367 LRRVKAKIAG
+367 LRRVKAAIAG

-383 DTSSRIDNGY
+383 DTSSRIDNGD

-461 GNKLAEDNIFYILKT
+461 RNKLAEENFFYILRT

-539 SSLGTSDSSELGK
+539 SSLGTSDSSELGR
-552 MFGDKSIGDTSKSD
+552 MLGGSTGDSPKSD